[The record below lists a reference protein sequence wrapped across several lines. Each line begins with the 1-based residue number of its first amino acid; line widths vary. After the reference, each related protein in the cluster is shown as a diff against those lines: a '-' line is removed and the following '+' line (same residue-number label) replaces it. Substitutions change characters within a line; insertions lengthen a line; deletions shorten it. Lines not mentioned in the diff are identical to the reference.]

1 MRFSLLFVL
10 SKVGFAADCENG
22 GYQFPKGLYN
32 PDDSGDEVYLSNLY
46 ISPDYI
52 YSGGQYDSPLLMA
65 GATSFLGGNGGAFA
79 TKSSFY
85 GHTVWFNFYNT
96 AISMQII
103 NIVYLE
109 ATGNIFAQLDNGLIL
124 LLSDEDGSI
133 IKAKRIEN

>member
-1 MRFSLLFVL
+1 M
-10 SKVGFAADCENG
+10 D
-22 GYQFPKGLYN
+22 
-32 PDDSGDEVYLSNLY
+32 
-46 ISPDYI
+46 
-52 YSGGQYDSPLLMA
+52 
-65 GATSFLGGNGGAFA
+65 GASSFLGGNGGAFA